1 MSSKIKT
8 IEVTKRAL
16 ATYKI
21 LGLTPAQMAKKLGIT
36 SSEVTD
42 GLITFGMVKGKSL
55 KKNYEVKYV
64 DDIDLNFDTEE
75 EATEETPEF
84 ETTDQ
89 EEVEDADYSFEEN

>member
-16 ATYKI
+16 ATYKG
-21 LGLTPAQMAKKLGIT
+21 LGQTNAQIAKRFGIT
-36 SSEVTD
+36 TSEVMD

-64 DDIDLNFDTEE
+64 DDLNFDTEE
-75 EATEETPEF
+75 ETTEETSEF
-84 ETTDQ
+84 ETADQ
-89 EEVEDADYSFEEN
+89 EEVEDAEYAYEEN